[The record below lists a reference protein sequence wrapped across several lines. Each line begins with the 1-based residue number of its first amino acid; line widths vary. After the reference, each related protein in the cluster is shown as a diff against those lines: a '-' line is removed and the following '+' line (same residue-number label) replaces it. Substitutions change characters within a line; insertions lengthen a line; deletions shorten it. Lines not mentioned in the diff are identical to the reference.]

1 MIGRNTW
8 EIKRFIKKLLETAA
22 EIIDKKRER
31 AYNVSAVDRGRMMM
45 NVCELT
51 AAITALANTI
61 ACQMNDGELTVIAAV
76 LVQLGDTLSTI
87 AARRAVCGS

>member
-1 MIGRNTW
+1 
-8 EIKRFIKKLLETAA
+8 
-22 EIIDKKRER
+22 
-31 AYNVSAVDRGRMMM
+31 M